1 MTLFHQAL
9 YVLNLLATLYGAVAL
24 WRGTLQL
31 TPTLRRVLAVLAALN
46 MLSTLPVLSTKP
58 STPAISTA
66 STTFRT

>member
-31 TPTLRRVLAVLAALN
+31 TVTLRRVLAVLAALN
-46 MLSTLPVLSTKP
+46 MLSTLPVFSTKP
-58 STPAISTA
+58 ISPAEHTA
-66 STTFRT
+66 TTFRT